1 MNPIKNIS
9 RYWLLPIILIILILI
24 FDAATL
30 LNIFTPTIKVRNLIL
45 IIAIIALIPLMQ
57 KFHQNISVY
66 EKVKL
71 LFWSVLAVL
80 VINFLYRGQDTLYRS
95 VQSFLSHRVI
105 AWLTII
111 GILLAITAIR
121 DLILVHRKKSTS
133 RNFYLLLTTIIIF
146 GLFAR
151 QNFPGF
157 NLNLTSPA
165 TSISSIIPRWIS
177 TLSVIFSI
185 FMVYL
190 MVLNSFRT
198 QWVKV
203 LNKGQKIKTFF
214 LSAIIFGVLIVALF
228 VITDSTSK
236 KLGALYQYGSAIGN
250 FTWSCL
256 LFIFVYLFF
265 SIIVVLLHLPTAG
278 VYDRKVKEISSLH
291 QLSSIILGVFDIE
304 QLSQIILKR
313 TIEVTG
319 ANYGWLILK
328 RPTSNE
334 YHLVGQKNVPNMLL
348 IYLSTNTSNELTD
361 WIISNREALTIDQI
375 SKYRLTSQLDYWKRI
390 SGSLLGIPLLSG
402 QRVIGLLFAVK
413 TVEYGFL
420 PDDKVLMTA
429 FANNATVAI
438 ENARLVQKS
447 LEKEKYEQELKIA
460 HEAQMKLLPRRMPQF
475 DLLDIDAACMTANEV
490 GGDYYDFF
498 QFDPSKLGVVIG
510 DVSGKG
516 PEAAFYMAE
525 VKGVLESLTNI
536 YDSPKDLLTHA
547 NKILYKTFDRKTFFS
562 AIYGIFNVK
571 KKTFTYC
578 RAGHCPLLYWNQN
591 EEEIFLIEPAGL
603 ALGLDSGKKFDVTLE
618 EQKIDLKTDD
628 IFILYTDGVNE
639 ARNNRQ
645 EEFEE
650 QRLCDVVVQ
659 NFVRDSRELKG
670 EILKHIDHFVGAQ
683 SRHDD
688 LTMVVIKIR

>member
-1 MNPIKNIS
+1 MNPLKNIS
-9 RYWLLPIILIILILI
+9 RYWLLPAILIILVLIL
-24 FDAATL
+24 DTATL
-30 LNIFTPTIKVRNLIL
+30 LNLFEPTTKIRNLIL

-66 EKVKL
+66 DKVKL
-71 LFWSVLAVL
+71 LFWSVLSIL
-80 VINFLYRGQDTLYRS
+80 VINFLYRGQDSLYRS
-95 VQSFLSHRVI
+95 IQSFLAHTVI

-151 QNFPGF
+151 QDFPGF
-157 NLNLTSPA
+157 NLNLTAPG
-165 TSISSIIPRWIS
+165 TSISIIPKWIS

-190 MVLNSFRT
+190 IVLNSFRT

-203 LNKGQKIKTFF
+203 LNKRQKIKTFF
-214 LSAIIFGVLIVALF
+214 LGAIIFGLLIVALF
-228 VITDSTSK
+228 VMTDSSGK
-236 KLGALYQYGSAIGN
+236 KLTALYQYSSAIGN

-328 RPTSNE
+328 RPSSNK
-334 YHLVGQKNVPNMLL
+334 YDLVGQKNVPSRLL
-348 IYLSTNTSNELTD
+348 NYLSTNTSNELTD
-361 WIISNREALTIDQI
+361 WIISNKEALTIDQI
-375 SKYRLTSQLDYWKRI
+375 SKYKLTAQLDYWRRI
-390 SGSLLGIPLLSG
+390 SGSLLGIPLISG
-402 QRVIGLLFAVK
+402 ERVIGLLFAVK
-413 TVEYGFL
+413 NVEYGFL

-460 HEAQMKLLPRRMPQF
+460 HEAQMKLLPRKMPQF
-475 DLLDIDAACMTANEV
+475 DLLDIDAACLTANEV

-525 VKGVLESLTNI
+525 VKGILESLTNI
-536 YDSPKDLLTHA
+536 YDSPKDLLIHA

-562 AIYGIFNVK
+562 AIYGIFDIK

-591 EEEIFLIEPAGL
+591 EEDIFLIEPAGL
-603 ALGLDSGKKFDVTLE
+603 ALGLDPGKKFEATLE
-618 EQKIDLKTDD
+618 EQKIDLKGGD
-628 IFILYTDGVNE
+628 IFIFYTDGVNE

-688 LTMVVIKIR
+688 LTMVVIKIK

>member
-1 MNPIKNIS
+1 MKFPGQINP
-9 RYWLLPIILIILILI
+9 YWLLPFVLIILV
-24 FDAATL
+24 L
-30 LNIFTPTIKVRNLIL
+30 LLDVSVFFNLFEPTNKLRNLIL

-66 EKVKL
+66 DKVKL
-71 LFWSVLAVL
+71 LFWSVLSVL
-80 VINFLYRGQDTLYRS
+80 VINFLYRGQVSLYRS
-95 VQSFLSHRVI
+95 IQSFLSHTVI

-111 GILLAITAIR
+111 GILLAITAIQ
-121 DLILVHRKKSTS
+121 DLIFVHRKKSTS
-133 RNFYLLLTTIIIF
+133 RNFYLLLATIIIF
-146 GLFAR
+146 SLFAR
-151 QNFPGF
+151 QDFPGF
-157 NLNLTSPA
+157 NFNLSEPGTPM
-165 TSISSIIPRWIS
+165 TITPQWIS
-177 TLSVIFSI
+177 TASVIFSI

-190 MVLNSFRT
+190 IVLNSFRT
-198 QWVKV
+198 QWAKV
-203 LNKGQKIKTFF
+203 LNKGQKIRTFF
-214 LSAIIFGVLIVALF
+214 LNAIIFGLLIVALF
-228 VITDSTSK
+228 VITDGTGK
-236 KLGALYQYGSAIGN
+236 KLSALYQYSSAIGN

-265 SIIVVLLHLPTAG
+265 SIIVILLHLPTAG

-328 RPTSNE
+328 RPNSNE
-334 YHLVGQKNVPNMLL
+334 YDLVGQKNVPTRLL
-348 IYLSTNTSNELTD
+348 NYLSTNTSNELTD
-361 WIISNREALTIDQI
+361 WIISNKEALTIDQI
-375 SKYRLTSQLDYWKRI
+375 SKYKLTAQLDYWKRI
-390 SGSLLGIPLLSG
+390 SGSLLGIPLVSG
-402 QRVIGLLFAVK
+402 ERVIGLLFAVK
-413 TVEYGFL
+413 NVEYGFL

-460 HEAQMKLLPRRMPQF
+460 HEAQMKLLPRKMPKF

-498 QFDPSKLGVVIG
+498 QFNPSKLGVVIG

-562 AIYGIFNVK
+562 AIYGIFDIK
-571 KKTFTYC
+571 KKMFTYC

-603 ALGLDSGKKFDVTLE
+603 ALGLDSGKKFDATLE
-618 EQKIDLKTDD
+618 EQKINMKSGD
-628 IFILYTDGVNE
+628 ILIFYTDGVNE

-650 QRLCDVVVQ
+650 QRLCDAVVQ
-659 NFVRDSRELKG
+659 NFVRNSRELKG
-670 EILKHIDHFVGAQ
+670 EILKNIDHFVGSQ